1 MKKGGVSDM
10 GQEVR
15 VVGGEEERGRGHAR
29 GLLRDRKF

>member
-10 GQEVR
+10 GQE
-15 VVGGEEERGRGHAR
+15 VGGEEERGRGHAR